1 MELRTG
7 SWQWLGPGF
16 QNEVKWRFGG
26 AAKAAKASAVYNYL
40 TQSFLSGLRAKRRP
54 FSGERHRNANQR

>member
-1 MELRTG
+1 V
-7 SWQWLGPGF
+7 LGPGF

-40 TQSFLSGLRAKRRP
+40 TQSFLSPACAPSAGPFRASDTGTQISDEAP
-54 FSGERHRNANQR
+54 